1 MIWLCQLRDGFMLGI
16 DKGYV
21 RKVETGYPYP
31 DIDGGQISK
40 ISQYLNMDEVNLA
53 DFVNEAITLEYP
65 ISEINFK
72 NHFYPSRF
80 SLEKENGTLMDLTNE
95 LNKFKMKES
104 RQSSNLLLTIKAN
117 TLIVNSIDVLVRL
130 KKYFLGNM
138 DAISSYE
145 PNENDLKILSGC
157 QFGVV
162 KRSGLLYIRGYK
174 DDIRKLQGYI
184 DRCYEVIDY
193 DYFIEHEENFSKN
206 MKKEMYILNVE
217 GENNILFF
225 GKSIK
230 GSKIYEFITS
240 LSDKNARCIHHD
252 GHYIIKSDEYNILLE
267 FNSYQFF
274 SLNVG
279 NGNWELIK
287 TKGSF

>member
-1 MIWLCQLRDGFMLGI
+1 MKWLCQLKDGFMLGV

-21 RKVETGYPYP
+21 NKVETGYPYP
-31 DIDGGQISK
+31 DIKGGQIAQ
-40 ISQYLNMDEVNLA
+40 ISGYLEMEEIDLFE
-53 DFVNEAITLEYP
+53 FVNEAITLEYP

-80 SLEKENGTLMDLTNE
+80 SLEKENGALLDLSNE
-95 LNKFKMKES
+95 LTKLKIRENKTT
-104 RQSSNLLLTIKAN
+104 SNLLLTIKAN
-117 TLIVNSIDVLVRL
+117 NLVVNSVDVLLRL

-138 DAISSYE
+138 NTISSYE

-157 QFGVV
+157 NFGVV
-162 KRSGLLYIRGYK
+162 RRNSLLYIRGYK

-193 DYFIEHEENFSKN
+193 DYFIEHEENFSKD

-217 GENNILFF
+217 GEDNVLLF
-225 GKSIK
+225 GESIK

-240 LSDKNARCIHHD
+240 LSDKNARCVRHD
-252 GHYIIKSDEYNILLE
+252 GHYIIKSDDYNLLLE
-267 FNSYQFF
+267 FNSYQVF

-287 TKGSF
+287 TKGGF